1 MHSTDTP
8 TLDETSLPRRSR
20 ASRPTS
26 ALAALS
32 LSVIF
37 VASVLVA
44 SITPAGSADAPSSTT
59 ALQKAIKAGAKLTS
73 LPSTT
78 TPTLSQDVGVQEL
91 GGPMFPVRCVAES
104 QSQTTAPICPLGDTT
119 SHKTMVLLGDSQA
132 HMWAPAFIAIAE
144 AQHERL
150 IVLAK
155 DACPPWLTT
164 YLTTGMSPFP
174 QCTAF
179 HSWSLAEI
187 KKLHP
192 AQIYVTGAEGP
203 LGVSS
208 IDLKPVTSLLNDLR
222 KISPSTT
229 VLSNIPW
236 PTNDPVTCLSAHSSN
251 IGGCNMPDGEFN
263 SLYGKFHN
271 TLKEAA
277 KSSGAN
283 FANLDSLFCTK
294 STCPVVVADHLVY
307 YDDYHITWQYADYVA
322 TALDQMLSST
332 FKS

>member
-1 MHSTDTP
+1 MKNTDIST
-8 TLDETSLPRRSR
+8 LRGTSHRLRTAHR
-20 ASRPTS
+20 ANV
-26 ALAALS
+26 LAVIS
-32 LSVIF
+32 LVMIF
-37 VASVLVA
+37 VASVVGA
-44 SITPAGSADAPSSTT
+44 TDATAGSVNAASSTIT
-59 ALQKAIKAGAKLTS
+59 LQKAIKAGAKLTA
-73 LPSTT
+73 LPTTT
-78 TPTLSQDVGVQEL
+78 TPTLTGDVGAQEL
-91 GGPMFPVRCVAES
+91 GGPMFPVRCVAENQS
-104 QSQTTAPICPLGDTT
+104 QSTAPICPLGDTT
-119 SHKTMVLLGDSQA
+119 SQKTMILLGDSQA
-132 HMWAPAFIAIAE
+132 HMWAPAFISIAD

-155 DACPPWLTT
+155 DACPPWLET

-179 HSWSLAEI
+179 HSWALAEI

-208 IDLKPVTSLLNDLR
+208 IELKPVTSLLNDLR
-222 KISPSTT
+222 KITPSTT

-236 PTNDPVTCLSAHSSN
+236 PTNDPVTCLSAHTGD
-251 IGGCNMPDGEFN
+251 IGGCNMSDGEFN
-263 SLYGKFHN
+263 TLYGKFHK

-277 KSSGAN
+277 KSSGAT
-283 FANLDSLFCTK
+283 FANVDSLFCTK
-294 STCPVVVADHLVY
+294 STCPVVVANHLVY

-322 TALDQMLSST
+322 NALDEMLTPT

>member
-1 MHSTDTP
+1 MKNTDIST
-8 TLDETSLPRRSR
+8 LRGRSHR
-20 ASRPTS
+20 AKTAQHARPLAVFS
-26 ALAALS
+26 LAA
-32 LSVIF
+32 IF
-37 VASVLVA
+37 VVGVLIASTTA
-44 SITPAGSADAPSSTT
+44 AGSADGSSSTI

-78 TPTLSQDVGVQEL
+78 TPTLAKDAGAQEL
-91 GGPMFPVRCVAES
+91 GGPKFPVRCVAES
-104 QSQTTAPICPLGDTT
+104 QSQSSAPICPLGDTT
-119 SHKTMVLLGDSQA
+119 SQKTMVLLGDSQA
-132 HMWAPAFIAIAE
+132 HMWAPAFISIAD

-155 DACPPWLTT
+155 DACPPWLET

-208 IDLKPVTSLLNDLR
+208 IELKPVTSLLNDLR

-236 PTNDPVTCLSAHSSN
+236 PTNDPVTCLSAHSSD
-251 IGGCNMPDGEFN
+251 ISGCNMSDGEFN
-263 SLYGKFHN
+263 SLYGKFHK

-277 KSSGAN
+277 KSSGAT
-283 FANLDSLFCTK
+283 FANVDSLFCTK
-294 STCPVVVADHLVY
+294 STCPVVVANHLVY

-322 TALDQMLSST
+322 NALDQMLTPT

>member
-1 MHSTDTP
+1 MKSTDISKVRGTP
-8 TLDETSLPRRSR
+8 HR
-20 ASRPTS
+20 ARTTRHAKALAVLS
-26 ALAALS
+26 LAAL
-32 LSVIF
+32 F
-37 VASVLVA
+37 VASTLVA
-44 SITPAGSADAPSSTT
+44 TVSAGGSVTAAPSVV

-73 LPSTT
+73 LPSAT
-78 TPTLSQDVGVQEL
+78 TPTLAKDVGPQEL
-91 GGPMFPVRCVAES
+91 GGPMVPARCVAES
-104 QSQTTAPICPLGDTT
+104 ETQSTVPICALGDTT
-119 SHKTMVLLGDSQA
+119 SQKTMVLLGDSQA
-132 HMWAPAFIAIAE
+132 QMWESAFIAIAN

-150 IVLAK
+150 IILAK
-155 DACPPWLTT
+155 DECPPWLTT

-179 HSWSLAEI
+179 HAFSLAEI

-208 IDLKPVTSLLNDLR
+208 INLKPVTSLLNDLL

-236 PTNDPVTCLSAHSSN
+236 PVTDPVTCLSAHSSN
-251 IGGCNMPDGEFN
+251 IGGCNMSEGEFD
-263 SLYGKFHN
+263 SLYGKFHK

-277 KSSGAN
+277 KSSGAT

-294 STCPVVVADHLVY
+294 STCPVVVGNHLVY

-322 TALDQMLSST
+322 DALGQMLAPT